1 MATGRVRLLTISWTT
16 IFSPIR
22 KVGTHVSAALM
33 RIEPSHDFGLRY
45 LQVCRLCRAARFLQ
59 THLFCYTAT
68 RNNQVAA
75 AGKFQS
81 HHLVS
86 SCNSTAALADRSPSW
101 RSRLLQRAAIRS
113 LKNPMFLTQLTL
125 VASSPLL
132 AVLLH
137 SSRYWYAMICNF
149 FKYHV
154 QHHSSPSSSFSSS
167 SSHSL

>member
-16 IFSPIR
+16 IFAPIS
-22 KVGTHVSAALM
+22 KSENPSVS
-33 RIEPSHDFGLRY
+33 RIDASRTIPRLRY
-45 LQVCRLCRAARFLQ
+45 LQVRRLCRAARFLQ
-59 THLFCYTAT
+59 SHLLCYTAT

-113 LKNPMFLTQLTL
+113 LKNPTFLTQLTL

-137 SSRYWYAMICNF
+137 SSRCWHAMISNF
-149 FKYHV
+149 FKHHV
-154 QHHSSPSSSFSSS
+154 QHHSSPSSFSSS
-167 SSHSL
+167 SSSYYL